1 MSNLYDLGRTGL
13 QSYRQSLAVTGQN
26 IANVNTEG
34 YKRRDADLEELSA
47 TKGSPLDVG
56 MSAGMGVRVA
66 QMRRSFDEFLLN
78 KARSATAFAESS
90 TAYVS
95 ATKQIEN
102 IMLPG
107 DANLGNSI
115 GKLFESLQQVS
126 SDPANMAGRTVALE
140 QAKQVA
146 DNFGQLA
153 TLLNE
158 MKSGLVTQAD
168 YMLQEVNILTG
179 ELERINTQLATGSQI
194 KVNNS
199 LLDARDLLIDKIN
212 EYVEVHTELDDRG
225 LAKLTLG
232 DSPNGPVL
240 VSSDGAVRL
249 GAREGLDKLNLI
261 LDPGVKNTVASRI
274 TGGSIHG
281 LSNAYMTAVDML
293 DDADSIAFAFVR
305 DMNAIHNRGLN
316 VEGKEGGDFFKSLS
330 LNLTALPTNTG
341 SAAATIRIVDPEALE
356 IGRVTFAYDAD
367 ADKWT
372 GTAADGSTV
381 INGRTSATFRGGE
394 ITFR

>member
-1 MSNLYDLGRTGL
+1 MSNLYDIGRTGL
-13 QSYRQSLAVTGQN
+13 QSYRQSLAITGQN

-34 YKRRDADLEELSA
+34 YKRRGADLEELSA
-47 TKGSPLDVG
+47 TKGSNLDVG
-56 MSAGMGVRVA
+56 MNAGMGVRVA
-66 QMRRSFDEFLLN
+66 QMRRAFDEFLLN

-90 TAYVS
+90 TAYVAAS
-95 ATKQIEN
+95 TQIEN

-140 QAKQVA
+140 QAKQLA
-146 DNFGQLA
+146 DNFGQLS

-179 ELERINTQLATGSQI
+179 ELDRINTQLATGSQI

-212 EYVEVHTELDDRG
+212 EYIEVHTALDERG

-240 VSSDGAVRL
+240 VSTDGAVKL
-249 GAREGLDKLNLI
+249 GALEGLNKLNLV
-261 LDPGVKNTVASRI
+261 LDHVHTTLRH
-274 TGGSIHG
+274 TLHC
-281 LSNAYMTAVDML
+281 
-293 DDADSIAFAFVR
+293 
-305 DMNAIHNRGLN
+305 
-316 VEGKEGGDFFKSLS
+316 
-330 LNLTALPTNTG
+330 
-341 SAAATIRIVDPEALE
+341 AAQDCGAQ
-356 IGRVTFAYDAD
+356 
-367 ADKWT
+367 
-372 GTAADGSTV
+372 
-381 INGRTSATFRGGE
+381 
-394 ITFR
+394 

>member
-26 IANVNTEG
+26 IANVKTEG
-34 YKRRDADLEELSA
+34 YKRRGADLEELSA

-126 SDPANMAGRTVALE
+126 SEPANMAGRTVALE

-199 LLDARDLLIDKIN
+199 LLDARDLLIDRIN
-212 EYVEVHTELDDRG
+212 
-225 LAKLTLG
+225 
-232 DSPNGPVL
+232 
-240 VSSDGAVRL
+240 
-249 GAREGLDKLNLI
+249 
-261 LDPGVKNTVASRI
+261 
-274 TGGSIHG
+274 
-281 LSNAYMTAVDML
+281 
-293 DDADSIAFAFVR
+293 
-305 DMNAIHNRGLN
+305 
-316 VEGKEGGDFFKSLS
+316 
-330 LNLTALPTNTG
+330 
-341 SAAATIRIVDPEALE
+341 
-356 IGRVTFAYDAD
+356 
-367 ADKWT
+367 
-372 GTAADGSTV
+372 
-381 INGRTSATFRGGE
+381 
-394 ITFR
+394 